1 MKKNY
6 LALAVMATLTATSVA
21 QQQQHRAI
29 NPEFM
34 DTSVRPQD
42 DFYNY
47 VNGNWMKTVN
57 IPSDRARWGSF
68 DELRENTDIAA
79 LTVLKAEL
87 EKLQEPGS
95 EAQKIADLYRSFT
108 DFDARDRAGIEPIK
122 PFLHK
127 VDAIQNFDDL
137 LQYLV
142 EMAPLGGNHL
152 FDASIAAHM
161 KNSDIN
167 ALYLEPTGLGL
178 GRDYY
183 QKDDAANAKTLEDYT
198 NYINKLLSKAGQRTR
213 DAKGPKIVAFE
224 KELANHM
231 LTVEQIRDASLLYN
245 PVAVADLKTL
255 VKHIDI
261 EKYLR
266 DLGFKADTVI
276 VTELRYFQELD
287 EVLRP
292 ENLGAIKD
300 FLRFHIVN
308 DNATRLTR
316 ELDEVSFDFWGRTLR
331 GQQEQRAVDKRGL
344 EFVNG
349 VAGELLGKL
358 YVAKHFPE
366 EAKQAAREMVDY
378 LVKSFEQH
386 IRQLEW
392 MSDDTKNKALE
403 KLQKFNVKIGYP
415 DKWKDYSKLEV
426 GTSLFENV
434 LSARRWQFEENRAKQ
449 DQPVDKTE
457 WGMTPQTVNAYYSP
471 LYNEIAFPAAILQ
484 PPFYDYKADA
494 AVNFGGIGAVIGHEL
509 SHGFDDSG
517 SQYDGNGN
525 LNNWWTD
532 EDRTQFEQAT
542 EALANQYG
550 GYEPVPGV
558 FVNGRFTLGEN
569 IGDLGGVSVAY
580 DALKMYLMD
589 KGDPGTIDGFT
600 QQQRFF
606 LSWATIWRT
615 KTTDEF
621 VTNQVKTDPHSPAQ
635 YRAVG
640 PLVNVDGFYEAFNI
654 KEGDR
659 LFLPKEKRIVIW

>member
-1 MKKNY
+1 
-6 LALAVMATLTATSVA
+6 
-21 QQQQHRAI
+21 
-29 NPEFM
+29 
-34 DTSVRPQD
+34 
-42 DFYNY
+42 
-47 VNGNWMKTVN
+47 
-57 IPSDRARWGSF
+57 
-68 DELRENTDIAA
+68 
-79 LTVLKAEL
+79 
-87 EKLQEPGS
+87 
-95 EAQKIADLYRSFT
+95 
-108 DFDARDRAGIEPIK
+108 GIEPIK

-392 MSDDTKNKALE
+392 MSD
-403 KLQKFNVKIGYP
+403 
-415 DKWKDYSKLEV
+415 
-426 GTSLFENV
+426 
-434 LSARRWQFEENRAKQ
+434 
-449 DQPVDKTE
+449 
-457 WGMTPQTVNAYYSP
+457 
-471 LYNEIAFPAAILQ
+471 
-484 PPFYDYKADA
+484 
-494 AVNFGGIGAVIGHEL
+494 
-509 SHGFDDSG
+509 
-517 SQYDGNGN
+517 
-525 LNNWWTD
+525 
-532 EDRTQFEQAT
+532 
-542 EALANQYG
+542 
-550 GYEPVPGV
+550 
-558 FVNGRFTLGEN
+558 
-569 IGDLGGVSVAY
+569 
-580 DALKMYLMD
+580 
-589 KGDPGTIDGFT
+589 
-600 QQQRFF
+600 
-606 LSWATIWRT
+606 
-615 KTTDEF
+615 
-621 VTNQVKTDPHSPAQ
+621 
-635 YRAVG
+635 
-640 PLVNVDGFYEAFNI
+640 
-654 KEGDR
+654 
-659 LFLPKEKRIVIW
+659 